1 MHGVLGLELV
11 DDHGVAGLVIGGEL
25 LGVGGHDAAL
35 LFRACNDLQ
44 HGLVDHIHADEG
56 PFFSG
61 GEQGGLV
68 EQVFQVCAGEADGG
82 LGDGPQ
88 VHVLCQGLVAGVDAK
103 DLLPP
108 LDVGQA
114 DVDLPV
120 EPAGT
125 QQGGVQDVR
134 PVGGGQDDDALVGGE
149 AVHLD

>member
-1 MHGVLGLELV
+1 M
-11 DDHGVAGLVIGGEL
+11 DD
-25 LGVGGHDAAL
+25 
-35 LFRACNDLQ
+35 
-44 HGLVDHIHADEG
+44 IHADEG

-88 VHVLCQGLVAGVDAK
+88 VYVLCQGLLPGVDLQ
-103 DLLPP
+103 DLLPA
-108 LDVGQA
+108 LDVGQSHI
-114 DVDLPV
+114 DLAV
-120 EPAGT
+120 EPARP

>member
-1 MHGVLGLELV
+1 M
-11 DDHGVAGLVIGGEL
+11 
-25 LGVGGHDAAL
+25 
-35 LFRACNDLQ
+35 
-44 HGLVDHIHADEG
+44 DHIHADEG